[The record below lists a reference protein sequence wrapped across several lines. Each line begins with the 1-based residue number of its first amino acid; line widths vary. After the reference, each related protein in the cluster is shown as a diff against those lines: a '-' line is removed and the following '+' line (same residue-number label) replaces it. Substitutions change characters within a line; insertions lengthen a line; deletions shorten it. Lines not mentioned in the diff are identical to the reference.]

1 MSLSS
6 LAAYWN
12 DARQATNTTGL
23 HNNHIEAVEC
33 GDTFTPIPQTASPPP
48 TFNRRHP
55 RCMLPSAPQSVPAAA
70 RMPIQ
75 STEFK
80 RPPAY
85 FDTKLGERYLLYD
98 PAQGSTH
105 PQWKYGKAVV
115 ILLVTSEG
123 HTTEK
128 MKQYKARMV
137 PVGAKARQEVEDIG
151 WVCLHPDT
159 DMGLNAD
166 PDEDEIQAWVT
177 DGRFLVHHRLLRDPD
192 ILEHIGEVSNKA
204 LGPVED
210 RTSNPPSGGKTPQGG
225 IALERLL
232 RRMSND
238 PGNAQVPEEDDVRS
252 QLLQTLTEYAGSAMN
267 AGPEHRIDLL
277 ENIGLPTGDGPW
289 WSCRGPA
296 RHKDITE
303 APIWRKHIPKIA
315 GRQTGGLVQ
324 PSFQTRKGTRQ
335 KWYLVVEWMD
345 SAEVLTAP
353 QAFLPVWGICSHPDP
368 PRLSPGYF
376 RNMFSPYWSFRNI
389 LMSGWSTAGPP
400 RTISTLQHGLPQEQ
414 SRFWTGFQA
423 NISRPILSNNL
434 GRAGDAHPDSHDQIG
449 SFSALIV
456 ANDTP
461 PGYTHAHF
469 HLIELGLFIVMER
482 ETAIMF
488 SGLRLHTRAPS
499 MAPPSVVEIPPD
511 IYSLVFVL
519 YLSTE
524 LTDACQGSIALCPS
538 AAREKKNDTGEVW
551 DLPSEAHTVNGEL
564 RRTKPDVRAN
574 WMRDGH
580 IVAQERF
587 PEHTMTLLAPFLNHI
602 LSVNPEYSI
611 TFTPQSLALSA
622 TVLHAGHEEPITVD
636 CSPLDPTWVAHIAK
650 QWTELVEK
658 ESLLLG
664 GIKNAKERREYIPRA
679 TTELRKLGAARHD
692 LDPTGEVE
700 TANAEINDAGPSKR
714 KRDGTEIDEDVQQDR
729 GSEIP
734 EELEPNA
741 NSNNSEVNTSNNKDS
756 GVKDKGIKKPCKLK
770 TKNDH
775 ITTLMAAFDAE
786 HLKAVYDR
794 IDEELPKNAK
804 SKSIFNIG
812 KPSNNA
818 TIATTLVAFTYENSK
833 MQPTLETALQLRNI
847 WSQINKATDRLR
859 NLKVTSIA
867 MRHSVMLATW
877 RAWAILELRCLRL
890 CQATLEGNK
899 NWLTPL
905 TEKIRDHLIYRRPGS
920 LELDSQDF
928 LEGVDMN
935 TCFSVPPTMVHF
947 VQDTKEADD
956 AICEWVLNALGFWL
970 GYPHDTGKNAL
981 WRDQGYFIEI
991 MIAHTGTT
999 DICFLEETWRA
1010 FKNPKLL
1017 IGTRKN
1023 GVATKDHWTP
1033 FEAEVRQTIRKAGAE
1048 EVKAQIRRIGDRCLP
1063 FIGTMERISNTT

>member
-1 MSLSS
+1 
-6 LAAYWN
+6 
-12 DARQATNTTGL
+12 
-23 HNNHIEAVEC
+23 
-33 GDTFTPIPQTASPPP
+33 
-48 TFNRRHP
+48 
-55 RCMLPSAPQSVPAAA
+55 MLPSAPQSVPAAA

-137 PVGAKARQEVEDIG
+137 PVGAKAQQEVEDIR

-204 LGPVED
+204 LRPVED
-210 RTSNPPSGGKTPQGG
+210 RTSNPPSG
-225 IALERLL
+225 
-232 RRMSND
+232 
-238 PGNAQVPEEDDVRS
+238 VPEEDDVRS

-267 AGPEHRIDLL
+267 AGPECRIDLL
-277 ENIGLPTGDGPW
+277 ENIGLV
-289 WSCRGPA
+289 
-296 RHKDITE
+296 K
-303 APIWRKHIPKIA
+303 
-315 GRQTGGLVQ
+315 Q
-324 PSFQTRKGTRQ
+324 
-335 KWYLVVEWMD
+335 M
-345 SAEVLTAP
+345 
-353 QAFLPVWGICSHPDP
+353 P
-368 PRLSPGYF
+368 PLGH
-376 RNMFSPYWSFRNI
+376 RNNR
-389 LMSGWSTAGPP
+389 
-400 RTISTLQHGLPQEQ
+400 
-414 SRFWTGFQA
+414 RFWTGFQA
-423 NISRPILSNNL
+423 NVSRPILSNNSTELKDDL

-456 ANDTP
+456 ANNTP

-511 IYSLVFVL
+511 VYSLVFVL

-524 LTDACQGSIALCPS
+524 LTDARQGSIALCPS

-580 IVAQERF
+580 IIAQERF
-587 PEHTMTLLAPFLNHI
+587 LEHTMMLLAPFLNHI

-611 TFTPQSLALSA
+611 TFTPQSLALGA
-622 TVLHAGHEEPITVD
+622 TILRAGHEEPITVD
-636 CSPLDPTWVAHIAK
+636 CSPLDPTWAARIAK

-700 TANAEINDAGPSKR
+700 TANAEINEAGPSKR

-741 NSNNSEVNTSNNKDS
+741 NSNNSEVNTSNSENESPKPKKKKRKPHKDS
-756 GVKDKGIKKPCKLK
+756 GVKDKGIKKPRKLK

-818 TIATTLVAFTYENSK
+818 TIATTLVAFTYKNSK
-833 MQPTLETALQLRNI
+833 TQPTLETALQLRNI
-847 WSQINKATDRLR
+847 WSQINKATDRLQ
-859 NLKVTSIA
+859 NLEVTSIA

-928 LEGVDMN
+928 LEGVDTN
-935 TCFSVPPTMVHF
+935 THFSVPPTMVHF

-970 GYPHDTGKNAL
+970 GYPRDTGKNAL
-981 WRDQGYFIEI
+981 WRDQGYFIKI

-1023 GVATKDHWTP
+1023 RVATKDHWTP

-1048 EVKAQIRRIGDRCLP
+1048 EVKAQIRRIGDRYLP